1 MITGSENSCTYPQM
15 LHTPHLCSIRQGP
28 MGFPTA
34 RADPV
39 HGGKLSFCVTHL
51 LMYTLL
57 ISKLGKMIK
66 LFSCIM
72 DSVYPAAIKLSLVG
86 DS

>member
-1 MITGSENSCTYPQM
+1 MITGSENSHSSPQM
-15 LHTPHLCSIRQGP
+15 LGTPHLCSIRQGP
-28 MGFPTA
+28 VGFLTA

-39 HGGKLSFCVTHL
+39 HGEKLSFCVTHS

-72 DSVYPAAIKLSLVG
+72 DSVYPAVIKLSLVG
-86 DS
+86 DY